1 MRAGAMLWNLNPAQW
16 HFCLLE
22 GVCQS
27 LEEAPGEMG
36 QSATEHTH
44 HLSPLWDKGRSQTLP
59 RSLSMEAPRLVP
71 SS

>member
-44 HLSPLWDKGRSQTLP
+44 QLSPL
-59 RSLSMEAPRLVP
+59 
-71 SS
+71 